1 MTLWKPVTY
10 YEQEYKASTNGE
22 IVDTRTNK
30 QVIPFHRNAN
40 DNHLSVVLTKN
51 GIQHTL
57 GLHRVIAMTF
67 IPNPDLL
74 TVVHYIDF
82 NSLNNNTDNLM
93 WVSNR
98 YNIALGNNRNV
109 YIIDIYSKGSNI
121 TRTFYTKQSLLSDL
135 DIRFATG
142 WKFLLNYLTKEDNN
156 RYSMSEVVYT
166 WLKQDD
172 LNKRHKEY
180 ISRVYSESAS
190 GNSNAKGKGKGNG
203 KVQRWV
209 ASLNEDEL
217 SVLKDDVN
225 KLSFRKFGKK
235 WDHAKKN
242 VITSLNHLTN

>member
-1 MTLWKPVTY
+1 M
-10 YEQEYKASTNGE
+10 
-22 IVDTRTNK
+22 
-30 QVIPFHRNAN
+30 
-40 DNHLSVVLTKN
+40 
-51 GIQHTL
+51 
-57 GLHRVIAMTF
+57 
-67 IPNPDLL
+67 
-74 TVVHYIDF
+74 
-82 NSLNNNTDNLM
+82 
-93 WVSNR
+93 VSNR

-121 TRTFYTKQSLLSDL
+121 IRTFYTKQSLLSDL

-142 WKFLLNYLTKEDNN
+142 WQFLLKYLTKEDNN
-156 RYSMSEVVYT
+156 RYSMSEVVYK

-172 LNKRHKEY
+172 LNKRHKKY
-180 ISRVYSESAS
+180 ISDVYRKSAS

-242 VITSLNHLTN
+242 VITSLNNLTN